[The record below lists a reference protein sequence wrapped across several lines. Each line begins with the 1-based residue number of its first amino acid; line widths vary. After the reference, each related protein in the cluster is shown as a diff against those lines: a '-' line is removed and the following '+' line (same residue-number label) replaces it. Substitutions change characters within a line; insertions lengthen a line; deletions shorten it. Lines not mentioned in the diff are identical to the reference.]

1 MWHGVPRASPTGL
14 EALANF
20 MACNLASGQGPL
32 RAALTCTRAYTVPL
46 WSTSC
51 MMGGFSIQHHAGCCA
66 SCWCDGSPHLSV
78 AWSTAVHLVLRL
90 FLACSNLHNS
100 QPVLVC
106 TCIQISLGV
115 SQSLT
120 GTHNLSAVQM
130 LGELMLTHIRQLF
143 ESVLPPCLRFVRKTV
158 KEIQP
163 SLDTNLAQSCM
174 RLFSSLLDEFR
185 PSGAEEAPVPP
196 KGMLN
201 ITCTCSQP
209 VILHPDDLNTT
220 DFP

>member
-1 MWHGVPRASPTGL
+1 
-14 EALANF
+14 
-20 MACNLASGQGPL
+20 
-32 RAALTCTRAYTVPL
+32 
-46 WSTSC
+46 
-51 MMGGFSIQHHAGCCA
+51 
-66 SCWCDGSPHLSV
+66 
-78 AWSTAVHLVLRL
+78 
-90 FLACSNLHNS
+90 
-100 QPVLVC
+100 
-106 TCIQISLGV
+106 
-115 SQSLT
+115 
-120 GTHNLSAVQM
+120 M

-201 ITCTCSQP
+201 ITCTCSQS
-209 VILHPDDLNTT
+209 IMFQHTDALNTT
-220 DFP
+220 ESP